1 MAIASV
7 ALANALNTN
16 LPAHRR
22 RDYFTVQCPGRSPA
36 LMPVH
41 VVETQPM
48 PLLARALSPVTAD
61 DPEIEVRRGD
71 TVVIVRD
78 IPNQSTM
85 GMGMVVREL
94 LRLGFGAP
102 N

>member
-1 MAIASV
+1 
-7 ALANALNTN
+7 
-16 LPAHRR
+16 
-22 RDYFTVQCPGRSPA
+22 
-36 LMPVH
+36 
-41 VVETQPM
+41 M
-48 PLLARALSPVTAD
+48 PLSAQALSPVTAD

>member
-1 MAIASV
+1 
-7 ALANALNTN
+7 
-16 LPAHRR
+16 
-22 RDYFTVQCPGRSPA
+22 
-36 LMPVH
+36 MPVH

-48 PLLARALSPVTAD
+48 PLSAHALSPVTAD

>member
-1 MAIASV
+1 
-7 ALANALNTN
+7 
-16 LPAHRR
+16 
-22 RDYFTVQCPGRSPA
+22 
-36 LMPVH
+36 MPVH

-48 PLLARALSPVTAD
+48 PLSAQALSPVTAD

>member
-1 MAIASV
+1 
-7 ALANALNTN
+7 
-16 LPAHRR
+16 
-22 RDYFTVQCPGRSPA
+22 
-36 LMPVH
+36 MPVH

>member
-1 MAIASV
+1 
-7 ALANALNTN
+7 
-16 LPAHRR
+16 
-22 RDYFTVQCPGRSPA
+22 
-36 LMPVH
+36 MPVH

-85 GMGMVVREL
+85 GMGMGMVVREL